1 MEVTTDAD
9 GFNDYVWITTL
20 IQCLKLSP
28 GESPF
33 YSNHGIPAQRSVIQQ
48 VFPDYYVAQTQ
59 QQFAPYFAALIV
71 SKLPNAEPTYR
82 IDITTQ
88 QGVQLQMNI
97 LDGTRYNQFAVTEDN
112 VPGVTEDGVN
122 IIVG

>member
-1 MEVTTDAD
+1 VTPDAD
-9 GFNDYVWITTL
+9 GHVDYIWITTL

-33 YSNHGIPAQRSVIQQ
+33 YANHGIPAQQSVVQQ

-59 QQFAPYFAALIV
+59 SQFAQYFAALIV
-71 SKLPNAEPTYR
+71 TKVPGPEPVYQVNV
-82 IDITTQ
+82 TTQ
-88 QGVQLQMNI
+88 QGVRMQLNV
-97 LDGTRYNQFAVTEDN
+97 LDGQKYNEYAVTETGQ
-112 VPGVTEDGVN
+112 PGISDDGQS